1 MKINRSHTWRVR
13 RGPDGSYHHDQ
24 PRANMKVGNAR
35 GWAATLLGLPVDA
48 IVFVNR
54 SGRATRSDR
63 KIGEL
68 RKEWF

>member
-1 MKINRSHTWRVR
+1 
-13 RGPDGSYHHDQ
+13 
-24 PRANMKVGNAR
+24 MKVGNAR